1 MRSCSA
7 CVSGVCFQ
15 RSQKLVRSLRSDVPD
30 IEANAPMAQS
40 NWIVVPQAQTGIVID
55 WNGCLKPKTAKN
67 SRSAARLGAL
77 GRLGRC
83 GRPVLPPLIIENSA
97 ASLSEHRLHPGGIQH
112 RGIVPAC
119 RSISIWGEY
128 PIAPASTF

>member
-1 MRSCSA
+1 MPMTGGETGAGGVGVSGGATAAGFSRRRVGEDFFFMRSCSA

-67 SRSAARLGAL
+67 SRSIGGIGAVGAL
-77 GRLGRC
+77 CVAG
-83 GRPVLPPLIIENSA
+83 PSF
-97 ASLSEHRLHPGGIQH
+97 HR
-112 RGIVPAC
+112 
-119 RSISIWGEY
+119 
-128 PIAPASTF
+128 